1 MADVVNNMEG
11 NKVADMVA
19 DMEVHMV
26 TDMVAGRGCWLIGP
40 KLFRPE
46 PYLLTCVSSK
56 LCEFIEQKLTSIF
69 APLANEVTMEHMTS
83 LKIILILPKF

>member
-1 MADVVNNMEG
+1 MEFNMG
-11 NKVADMVA
+11 ADMVA
-19 DMEVHMV
+19 GH
-26 TDMVAGRGCWLIGP
+26 GGWLIGP